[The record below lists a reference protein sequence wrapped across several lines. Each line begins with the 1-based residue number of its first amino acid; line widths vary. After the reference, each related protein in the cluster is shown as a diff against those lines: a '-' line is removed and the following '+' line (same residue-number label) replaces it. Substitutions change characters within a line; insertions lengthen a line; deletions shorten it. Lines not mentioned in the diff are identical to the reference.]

1 MSYQGNIRFSLLL
14 GWCSLL
20 TFAMV
25 IIAVVLATGTTFRG
39 QQRSMGEDNL
49 TENILPSTASFRG
62 SPTGQPLTDHIH
74 LIYDVKNTWKPSSFL
89 SDKSSFITFQNNLV
103 KVKAAGIYYAYAQVT
118 FLHRKADG
126 EETVAL
132 VMNENIPDVK
142 PRKLMEAQKHGI
154 GTVSMSK
161 VMKLMENDCVNL
173 IVSNTSMIFSH
184 EISNTYWGLFM
195 LAKMEDK

>member
-39 QQRSMGEDNL
+39 QVQGENL
-49 TENILPSTASFRG
+49 FIICICFY
-62 SPTGQPLTDHIH
+62 LTD
-74 LIYDVKNTWKPSSFL
+74 DVKNTWKPSSFL

-195 LAKMEDK
+195 LNEGC